1 MELVTAPTV
10 ISIDPG
16 GITGWSVMM
25 VHPDALVE
33 ADVSILANLDEPF
46 GRRENG
52 QVTAMP
58 KAAKFKAREL
68 SAEERQCVRTLYND
82 VILRWP
88 GAAIVIEDFIL
99 RKQSMDRAMLSPVR
113 LTAALEWVIDES
125 GIPYSL
131 FRQTPAEA
139 KGLATD
145 ERLKK
150 WGLYQRAGGMQHARD
165 ADRHGITFLRKAKQ
179 VGGVRAE
186 AWPHLF
192 NADGSAKNYVAA

>member
-16 GITGWSVMM
+16 GVTGWSVMV
-25 VHPDALVE
+25 VHPDALW
-33 ADVSILANLDEPF
+33 DKNLSILANLDQPY
-46 GRRENG
+46 GHRENG
-52 QVTAMP
+52 QITAMP
-58 KAAKFKAREL
+58 KGEKYKAREL
-68 SAEERQCVRTLYND
+68 SQEERRCVRTLFQD

-88 GAAIVIEDFIL
+88 GAAVVIEDFIL

-150 WGLYQRAGGMQHARD
+150 WGLYSRAGGQQHARD
-165 ADRHGITFLRKAKQ
+165 ADRHGITFLRKCKQ

-192 NADGSAKNYVAA
+192 NADGSPKEYIAA